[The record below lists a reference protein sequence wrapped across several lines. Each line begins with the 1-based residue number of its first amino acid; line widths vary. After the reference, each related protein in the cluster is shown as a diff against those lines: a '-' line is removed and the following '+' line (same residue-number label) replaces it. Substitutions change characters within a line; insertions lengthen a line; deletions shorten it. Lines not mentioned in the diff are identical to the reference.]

1 MSRSV
6 RNPYR
11 DIGAGSKRAAE
22 SFDRALNLAADSE
35 KNDKRGAGRK
45 HSDPSELKKLNRMR
59 RRGGGMSLL
68 REKIAQYGYDSD
80 GNDMLDGY

>member
-1 MSRSV
+1 M
-6 RNPYR
+6 
-11 DIGAGSKRAAE
+11 
-22 SFDRALNLAADSE
+22 NLAADSE

-68 REKIAQYGYDSD
+68 VKKLLSTAMTVIR
-80 GNDMLDGY
+80 NDMLDGY